1 MITQKID
8 HDLTFTRLS
17 DPSFPDFV
25 KDMMEIKGHSVKT
38 SLRLYPRNTPEILIN
53 LGEPL
58 QGEMGSK
65 SASIKKYIIQGSKTA
80 YVNVEHPARCHF
92 LSIRFTTNGYYKLLG
107 MPQNEFTNQF
117 FNLDDVF
124 DRKIEHLIPV
134 LQNTLSL
141 EERFQILEKWLNKEF
156 CKKEIPS
163 KLLSDFVIRYLN
175 QKPDASVKQLTQ
187 QTGFTRKHLV
197 CRFKEEAGLTIKE
210 YQKILRIYRLLKQ
223 IDKASQISWAKLA
236 GQFGFYDQSHLIKD
250 FKQYTGLTPTDYL
263 DQQTTDKSLA
273 G

>member
-8 HDLTFTRLS
+8 HDLTFTRFR

-65 SASIKKYIIQGSKTA
+65 SALVQKYIIQGSKTA

-92 LSIRFTTNGYYKLLG
+92 LSIRFTTNGYYKLFG
-107 MPQNEFTNQF
+107 MPQNEFTNRF
-117 FNLDDVF
+117 YELDDVI
-124 DRKIEHLIPV
+124 DVRIQDMIPV
-134 LQNTLSL
+134 LRMTSRPTDRFRILS
-141 EERFQILEKWLNKEF
+141 QWLNRRN
-156 CKKEIPS
+156 CKRERS
-163 KLLSDFVIRYLN
+163 TKLLSDFVIKYLN
-175 QKPDASVKQLTQ
+175 QNPDSSVKQLVQ
-187 QTGFTRKHLV
+187 ETGFTRKHLV
-197 CRFKEEAGLTIKE
+197 CRFKKEAGLTIKE

-263 DQQTTDKSLA
+263 NQQAIDKSLA